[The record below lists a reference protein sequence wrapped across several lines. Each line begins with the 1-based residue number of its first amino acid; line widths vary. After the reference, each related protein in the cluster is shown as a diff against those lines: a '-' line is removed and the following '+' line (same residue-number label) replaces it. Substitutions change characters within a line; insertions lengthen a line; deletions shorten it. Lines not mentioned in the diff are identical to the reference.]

1 MPPPAERH
9 QEVHAL
15 PARIPGLY
23 PSDRHADLSDRR
35 QGHLPSPPSSRIRWR
50 AGRALTQWVHR
61 DRQFH
66 GPFRKALHPGPGV
79 PSRSRH
85 RVAENK
91 RHQPALLPKDA
102 CASLHAI
109 QGRKNA
115 QLAQQ
120 RLHRHRPAAP
130 ASKDRYR
137 PFPEQSL

>member
-1 MPPPAERH
+1 MPLPAECR
-9 QEVHAL
+9 QGVHTL
-15 PARIPGLY
+15 PARIPGLD
-23 PSDRHADLSDRR
+23 PSDRHAGLSDRR

-66 GPFRKALHPGPGV
+66 GPFRKARHPGPDV
-79 PSRSRH
+79 PSKSRH

-91 RHQPALLPKDA
+91 HHQPALLPKDA
-102 CASLHAI
+102 YASLHAI
-109 QGRKNA
+109 QERKND

-130 ASKDRYR
+130 ASKDQYR